1 MKESNN
7 LRHLQ
12 NMLLAINRLEE
23 FTKEHSLEDA
33 MDDYRISD
41 VILLEFENVANS
53 ANRLDAD
60 YKARHSEIP
69 FFKITSIRNR
79 IAHDYLSVSLET
91 LYETVE
97 NDFEEFKSLIIKL
110 INQEQTIIK

>member
-1 MKESNN
+1 
-7 LRHLQ
+7 
-12 NMLLAINRLEE
+12 MLLAINRLEE

-60 YKARHSEIP
+60 YKARHS
-69 FFKITSIRNR
+69 
-79 IAHDYLSVSLET
+79 
-91 LYETVE
+91 
-97 NDFEEFKSLIIKL
+97 
-110 INQEQTIIK
+110 